1 MLLLPALLLMLAA
14 ALGIFQLGI
23 ERIWLEVR
31 AFEVARSVAIGFNP
45 LEIENL
51 AVDIHDDGRL
61 RCVSVSKSGFIK
73 LETTRCMIPYGG

>member
-1 MLLLPALLLMLAA
+1 MLLLPALLLLLAA
-14 ALGIFQLGI
+14 ALGILQLGI

-31 AFEVARSVAIGFNP
+31 AFEVARSVAIGFTP

-51 AVDIHDDGRL
+51 AIEVRDEGRL
-61 RCVSVSKSGFIK
+61 RCVKVSKPGYIK

>member
-1 MLLLPALLLMLAA
+1 MLLLPALLLLLAA

-31 AFEVARSVAIGFNP
+31 AFEVARSVAIGFTP

-51 AVDIHDDGRL
+51 DIEVHDEGRL
-61 RCVSVSKSGFIK
+61 RCVKVSKPGYIK